1 MGVGQQTE
9 AIMKKTGIGRV
20 DVILITLDILL
31 VLWELVRGQR
41 KKT

>member
-9 AIMKKTGIGRV
+9 AIMKTTGIGKV
-20 DVILITLDILL
+20 DAILITLDIML
-31 VLWELVRGQR
+31 VLWELVCGQR